1 MNLKEIKK
9 HSVMQSI
16 ASLSK
21 EEKAKKTIFT
31 YVIVGLSC
39 AIFVLLGIPIVVSVI
54 ISLMGG
60 ILYFFRGPVP
70 KIKPKKAKKVKK
82 RSSLDEEYLREYDKE
97 NNETEV

>member
-31 YVIVGLSC
+31 YTIVGLSC
-39 AIFVLLGIPIVVSVI
+39 AIFVLLGMPIVISVI

-70 KIKPKKAKKVKK
+70 KIKPKKAKK